1 MKSKE
6 TSFKSDKG
14 VAAIIG
20 PAASGKRKAVLFCG
34 CVASGKTSLCR
45 NIARSFATVNYFDK
59 DSMAVIAA
67 AGAVRDR
74 SLPEFSKFRE
84 AEMEAC
90 VNLILESLEFCPLV
104 VMSAP
109 WRLELCSLFENK
121 PHERIRRLADGCHQ
135 LGAKLCVVFI
145 DIPKE
150 ILHEHLRKRAACD
163 PDAASRTESI
173 FSDPDKPE
181 SFLATQL
188 LHVPD
193 GVTSLPDVDCFHVF
207 DAGHAAESFE
217 SIKKALEV
225 DFDLPHDPD
234 F

>member
-90 VNLILESLEFCPLV
+90 VNLILESLEFCPPV

-121 PHERIRRLADGCHQ
+121 PHIGES
-135 LGAKLCVVFI
+135 GAQGIKL
-145 DIPKE
+145 
-150 ILHEHLRKRAACD
+150 
-163 PDAASRTESI
+163 
-173 FSDPDKPE
+173 
-181 SFLATQL
+181 QL

-225 DFDLPHDPD
+225 DFDLPYDPD